1 MKFWVVLFGLVLTT
15 GAFATDDT
23 TDDVVEEEIVE
34 EEVVEEEV
42 EASVVERVSCTDIQ
56 AQITELSAIEE
67 PDEET
72 LEELANL
79 RATHRSKCV
88 RKAGN
93 RRVAPGRKA
102 LIAAAEATVAPEEEL
117 VTEEIVEEEPVEE
130 EKPKKTKKKKKKEK
144 NDAPVE
150 EAAPELTAEQVQSNL
165 DAGLCADGTKPN
177 RFGCCGDEIFK
188 DLGNMVFAC
197 CPKSGGDCLP
207 PIKK

>member
-15 GAFATDDT
+15 GAFATDEAT
-23 TDDVVEEEIVE
+23 EDVVE

-42 EASVVERVSCTDIQ
+42 EVSVVERVSCADIQ
-56 AQITELSAIEE
+56 AQISELSAVEE

-72 LEELANL
+72 LDELANL

-93 RRVAPGRKA
+93 RRVATGRDV
-102 LIAAAEATVAPEEEL
+102 LIASAEESVAPEGEL
-117 VTEEIVEEEPVEE
+117 VTEEIVEEETVEE

-144 NDAPVE
+144 TDAPVE
-150 EAAPELTAEQVQSNL
+150 EATSELTAEQVQSNL